1 MLRIAHC
8 LLSAACVGRSPIT
21 SFTLANSY
29 REFHNRNRKGSRR
42 LPTQNHYTKRVT
54 LADVAGV
61 SGFSISTVSLVLT
74 EAPLSRYVAAS
85 TKAHIRAVASKLGY
99 HPDAA
104 ARLLRSR
111 RSHTI
116 GIMVSDISDPFCT
129 LILQGIEKALYPTTY
144 LPIIMIAHNQR
155 KQFGRHLEM
164 LMERRVEGLILVAN
178 WLFGEF
184 DQLADIQK
192 SQIPMIGVGRDL
204 TASHVRSLQVDNE
217 AGGYAAARHL
227 YDLGHR
233 KIAVLRGP
241 SELADSD
248 RRWNGI
254 RRFAAEVRLPLVPER
269 VGQLAAADDPTS
281 GFEGGFR
288 LTSAMIER
296 GVEFTAVIAFDDLT
310 GLGAIRALRQTGRRV
325 PEDCSVIGF
334 DDVPHAAVNTPGLTT
349 IRQPMEQM
357 GSLAAKWVLDSLADT
372 KPPHTAVE
380 TPSLPGTLHLLPP
393 ELVVRQSTAQ
403 RLVDMRAAPVT
414 ELAAAVQERTRRKKV

>member
-1 MLRIAHC
+1 M
-8 LLSAACVGRSPIT
+8 
-21 SFTLANSY
+21 
-29 REFHNRNRKGSRR
+29 GSRR
-42 LPTQNHYTKRVT
+42 LPTQNHYTKRIT
-54 LADVAGV
+54 LADVARV
-61 SGFSISTVSLVLT
+61 SGFSISTVSLVLN

-85 TKAHIRAVASKLGY
+85 TKEHIRAIASKLGY
-99 HPDAA
+99 RPDAA
-104 ARLLRSR
+104 ARSLRSR

-129 LILQGIEKALYPTTY
+129 LILQGIEKALYQTTY
-144 LPIIMIAHNQR
+144 LPIIMLADNQP

-164 LMERRVEGLILVAN
+164 LMERQVEGLILVAN

-192 SQIPMIGVGRDL
+192 SQIPMVGVGRDL
-204 TASHVRSLQVDNE
+204 TASRIRSLQVDNE
-217 AGGYAAARHL
+217 AGGYIAARHL

-248 RRWNGI
+248 RRWDGI
-254 RRFAAEVRLPLVPER
+254 QRFAAEVGLPLPSKR
-269 VGQLAAADDPTS
+269 VGQLAASDDPTS

-288 LTSAMIER
+288 LISAMMER

-310 GLGAIRALRQTGRRV
+310 GLGAIRALLQTGRRV

-357 GSLAAKWVLDSLADT
+357 GSLAAKWVLDSLADA
-372 KPPHTAVE
+372 KPAHTA
-380 TPSLPGTLHLLPP
+380 TRTSSLSGTLHLLPP

-403 RLVDMRAAPVT
+403 RLVSVVKRQAPVT
-414 ELAAAVQERTRRKKV
+414 TSAGAAQGRKQRKKI

>member
-1 MLRIAHC
+1 MP
-8 LLSAACVGRSPIT
+8 VQK
-21 SFTLANSY
+21 N
-29 REFHNRNRKGSRR
+29 
-42 LPTQNHYTKRVT
+42 YTKRVT
-54 LADVAGV
+54 LVDVARV
-61 SGFSISTVSLVLT
+61 SGFSTSTVSLVLN

-85 TKAHIRAVASKLGY
+85 TKEHIRAVASKLGY
-99 HPDAA
+99 RPDAS
-104 ARLLRSR
+104 ARSLRSR

-129 LILQGIEKALYPTTY
+129 LILQGIEKALYSTTY

-155 KQFGRHLEM
+155 NQFVRHLEM

-184 DQLADIQK
+184 GKLADIQK
-192 SQIPMIGVGRDL
+192 SQIPTVSVGRDL
-204 TASHVRSLQVDNE
+204 TDSRVRSIQVDNE
-217 AGGYAAARHL
+217 AGGYAALQHL

-248 RRWNGI
+248 RRWKGI
-254 RRFAAEVRLPLVPER
+254 QRFASEAGLSLAASR
-269 VGQLAAADDPTS
+269 VGQLAAAVDPTS
-281 GFEGGFR
+281 GFEEGFR
-288 LTSAMIER
+288 LTSAMIDK
-296 GVEFTAVIAFDDLT
+296 GVEFSAVVAFDDLT

-349 IRQPMEQM
+349 IRQPMEEM

-372 KPPHTAVE
+372 KPPQTAAE
-380 TPSLPGTLHLLPP
+380 NPSLSGTLHLLPP
-393 ELVVRQSTAQ
+393 ELIVRQSTA
-403 RLVDMRAAPVT
+403 
-414 ELAAAVQERTRRKKV
+414 RRRV

>member
-1 MLRIAHC
+1 
-8 LLSAACVGRSPIT
+8 
-21 SFTLANSY
+21 
-29 REFHNRNRKGSRR
+29 
-42 LPTQNHYTKRVT
+42 LPNQKHFTKRVT
-54 LADVAGV
+54 LVDVARI
-61 SGFSISTVSLVLT
+61 SGFSTSTVSLVLN
-74 EAPLSRYVAAS
+74 EAALSRYVAAS
-85 TKAHIRAVASKLGY
+85 TKEHVRAVASELGY
-99 HPDAA
+99 RPDASA
-104 ARLLRSR
+104 
-111 RSHTI
+111 
-116 GIMVSDISDPFCT
+116 DISDPFCT

-155 KQFGRHLEM
+155 KQFVRLLEM

-192 SQIPMIGVGRDL
+192 SQIPLVGVGRDL
-204 TASHVRSLQVDNE
+204 TASRVRSLQVDNE

-233 KIAVLRGP
+233 EIAVLRGP

-254 RRFAAEVRLPLVPER
+254 QRFAAEVGLSLPPER
-269 VGQLAAADDPTS
+269 VGQLAAAVDPTS
-281 GFEGGFR
+281 GFEGGFA

-310 GLGAIRALRQTGRRV
+310 GLGAIRALLQRGRRV

-349 IRQPMEQM
+349 IRQPMEEM
-357 GSLAAKWVLDSLADT
+357 GCLAAKWVLDSLAST
-372 KPPHTAVE
+372 QPPRTGAE
-380 TPSLPGTLHLLPP
+380 IRPLSGTLHLLPP
-393 ELVVRQSTAQ
+393 ELVVRQSTA
-403 RLVDMRAAPVT
+403 RWLVDIGMRTA
-414 ELAAAVQERTRRKKV
+414 